1 MMLLGRVARRL
12 SGSAACVLLLAAT
25 CQPKIVL
32 AQTAETVTPIVR
44 TAVGGASDDV
54 ASEARESLLD
64 GLLSLLPR
72 FVFSTEKQIGNDDL
86 SYNDPEFAPDAP
98 WVTWLDG
105 KGRVWICGYDEV
117 TGELIPSDGRGTFV
131 AEAVPLIS
139 PFTSTV
145 TDLGTYN
152 GPEWGRSRRGLSVYY
167 VQGDRTLGYRVDRY
181 RMADGRRETVT
192 PQGLP
197 VALGAF
203 PSQDVE
209 DGFERLIFGRWVP
222 RPENGTFI
230 VAQWL
235 NVGGLRPPRELPLQT
250 VGVSGPRWLPGSR
263 EIITNAADRNGIS
276 QIAIFDTATGATTL
290 LTEGLGHKFD
300 AQVTAAP
307 EYGGLRVMSCLIDRT
322 TIALYRESE
331 TAGTPWQRIRNVSAP
346 FRSTDDRPINTTG
359 ADLFVYQ
366 GRTYLTYVAGAA
378 SIENRVCLASVDGN
392 VNTTISGRTLGGFDP
407 EAVISNGR
415 LFVYFLIGARER
427 GTTNDL
433 HRAHVRIVN

>member
-1 MMLLGRVARRL
+1 MLLCRVACLMLR
-12 SGSAACVLLLAAT
+12 SAASVLLLAAA
-25 CQPKIVL
+25 CPPKTGL
-32 AQTAETVTPIVR
+32 AQAADTVTPFVHV
-44 TAVGGASDDV
+44 AVGREFSAV
-54 ASEARESLLD
+54 ASEARESLLGD
-64 GLLSLLPR
+64 VLSLLPR
-72 FVFSTEKQIGNDDL
+72 LVFSTEKHIGNAEL

-117 TGELIPSDGRGTFV
+117 SGELIPSDGRGTFV
-131 AEAVPLIS
+131 AEAVSLIS

-145 TDLGTYN
+145 TDLGAYN
-152 GPEWGRSRRGLSVYY
+152 GPEWGRSRHGLSVYY

-192 PQGLP
+192 PQGVP

-203 PSQDVE
+203 PSQDPQ
-209 DGFERLIFGRWVP
+209 DRYERLIFGRWVP
-222 RPENGTFI
+222 RQENGTFI
-230 VAQWL
+230 IAQWV
-235 NVGGLRPPRELPLQT
+235 NVGGLRLPRELPLQT

-263 EIITNAADRNGIS
+263 EIITNAADDNGIS

-290 LTEGLGHKFD
+290 LTDGPGHKFD
-300 AQVTAAP
+300 AQVTASP

-346 FRSTDDRPINTTG
+346 FRSHDDRPINSTG

-366 GRTYLTYVAGAA
+366 GRTYLSYVAGAE
-378 SIENRVCLASVDGN
+378 SRENRVCLASVDGK

-407 EAVISNGR
+407 EVVISNGR

-427 GTTNDL
+427 GELNQL
-433 HRAHVRIVN
+433 RRCHVRIVN